1 MTRIRIRFADH
12 ITTEYQEGLMAELV
26 SDMDA
31 EVELLSP
38 GYWTVMSRRERQT
51 QSVISQLESEAREGR
66 LRIEDKVGK

>member
-1 MTRIRIRFADH
+1 
-12 ITTEYQEGLMAELV
+12 MAELV